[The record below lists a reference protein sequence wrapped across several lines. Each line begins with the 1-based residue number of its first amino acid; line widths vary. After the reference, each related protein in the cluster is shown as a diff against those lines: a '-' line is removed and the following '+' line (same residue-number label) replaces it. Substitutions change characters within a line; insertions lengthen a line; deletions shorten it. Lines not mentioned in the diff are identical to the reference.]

1 MRYCSACGVVLATP
15 PPVTCVA
22 CGTQH
27 WRNAKPCA
35 GALVVRDGRV
45 LLIQRAIE
53 PWRGTWDIP
62 GGFCDPDEHPLETV
76 HRELLEEVGLEV
88 RITRQIGMWMDRY
101 GEPAPGQPPVT
112 TLNIYFEAEPTDD
125 REPTLDPAEA
135 LGHAWFGPDELP
147 ADLSFPA
154 HSGEV
159 LAAWKRARRP
169 G

>member
-1 MRYCSACGVVLATP
+1 VVCIACGAE
-15 PPVTCVA
+15 
-22 CGTQH
+22 H

-45 LLIQRAIE
+45 LLIRRAIE
-53 PWRGTWDIP
+53 PWKDAWDIP
-62 GGFCDPDEHPLETV
+62 GGFCDGPEHPEQTV
-76 HRELLEEVGLEV
+76 RRELLEETGLEV
-88 RITRQIGMWMDRY
+88 RVTRLIGMWMDRY
-101 GEPAPGQPPVT
+101 GEPPPGAPPEI

-147 ADLSFPA
+147 TDLSFPA

-159 LAAWKRARRP
+159 LAAWRASPRLPGTWYGRRRMT
-169 G
+169 GL